1 MIKIIIV
8 LVVIVAIFVLV
19 TYNSLTKE
27 KNRLEL
33 AEQELRKYEATGS
46 DADIDNAR
54 KYYTAVLRD
63 YNNKV
68 ESFPTSLVAD
78 AFSFPRMHS
87 EDFDEGL

>member
-33 AEQELRKYEATGS
+33 AEQELEVVAETTIGCTHMVK
-46 DADIDNAR
+46 D
-54 KYYTAVLRD
+54 V
-63 YNNKV
+63 
-68 ESFPTSLVAD
+68 LVA
-78 AFSFPRMHS
+78 RNV
-87 EDFDEGL
+87 G